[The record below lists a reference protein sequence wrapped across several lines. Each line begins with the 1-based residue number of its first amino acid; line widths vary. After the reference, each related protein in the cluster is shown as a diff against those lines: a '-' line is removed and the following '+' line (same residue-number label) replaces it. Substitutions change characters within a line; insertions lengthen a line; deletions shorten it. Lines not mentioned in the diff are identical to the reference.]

1 MSNILPNNIDHD
13 SDIEDFTKMSKH
25 QKRKMQLKMLENKN
39 KNQETI
45 KIIMNQPGEDHEY
58 FIQQLNGFKNIQ
70 LSNVNM
76 VEQAKIKKMQ
86 SIDEFAKQND
96 MNIFNK

>member
-39 KNQETI
+39 K
-45 KIIMNQPGEDHEY
+45 K
-58 FIQQLNGFKNIQ
+58 
-70 LSNVNM
+70 
-76 VEQAKIKKMQ
+76 
-86 SIDEFAKQND
+86 
-96 MNIFNK
+96 